1 MATAAPLGMVPT
13 AWPSLVVSK
22 LPRGRESSRSAVET
36 LTRSQGGPRYSQAMS
51 QGVSATQTP
60 RTPTYSM
67 RKKGAV
73 GEKEGLEEGV
83 LDGSVDGA
91 AEGGSVQPQAARQDS
106 CATVPSTPTTR
117 HRAAA

>member
-1 MATAAPLGMVPT
+1 
-13 AWPSLVVSK
+13 
-22 LPRGRESSRSAVET
+22 
-36 LTRSQGGPRYSQAMS
+36 
-51 QGVSATQTP
+51 
-60 RTPTYSM
+60 M

-73 GEKEGLEEGV
+73 GLAEGVLDGSVDGLAEGV

-106 CATVPSTPTTR
+106 CAMVPSTPTTR